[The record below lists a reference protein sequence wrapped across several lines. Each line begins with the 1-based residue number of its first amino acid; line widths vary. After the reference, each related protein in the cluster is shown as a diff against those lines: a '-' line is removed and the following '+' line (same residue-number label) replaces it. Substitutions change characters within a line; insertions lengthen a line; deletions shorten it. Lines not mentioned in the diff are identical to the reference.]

1 MSSEPQFLS
10 FKGLKQYTPEDGWG
24 QVNAILQSHAQH
36 GSASVQPSA
45 PVHAQPHAQQPHA
58 QTYGQAPS
66 PQQPQHFNAVPDN
79 VPTLTEMPDDTSGQ
93 ASPMFDPLIHELFDQ
108 LRVPP
113 SDELTQTW
121 RTIAAEVNLLTERM
135 ALQRELQERLQ
146 KLDHEL
152 DNLRGTILSH
162 LTEVQH
168 AADQQLSSARLR
180 AEVSAL
186 AQTKLSAKLTNHR

>member
-24 QVNAILQSHAQH
+24 QVNAILQSHTQQA
-36 GSASVQPSA
+36 AA
-45 PVHAQPHAQQPHA
+45 PQQPQASANA
-58 QTYGQAPS
+58 QAHNQPFAQAPH
-66 PQQPQHFNAVPDN
+66 QPQHFNAVPEN
-79 VPTLTEMPDDTSGQ
+79 VPTLTETPDQTSGQ
-93 ASPMFDPLIHELFDQ
+93 TSPMFDPLIHELFEQ

-135 ALQRELQERLQ
+135 ALQRELQERLH
-146 KLDHEL
+146 KLDQEL
-152 DNLRGTILSH
+152 LDLRSTILSH
-162 LTEVQH
+162 LADVQH

-186 AQTKLSAKLTNHR
+186 AQTKLAAKLTNKR

>member
-1 MSSEPQFLS
+1 MSTEPQFLS
-10 FKGLKQYTPEDGWG
+10 FKGLKQYTPEEGWG
-24 QVNAILQSHAQH
+24 QVNAILQSHTHPATERT
-36 GSASVQPSA
+36 QP
-45 PVHAQPHAQQPHA
+45 
-58 QTYGQAPS
+58 
-66 PQQPQHFNAVPDN
+66 PQQATPQPQAVPDN
-79 VPTLTEMPDDTSGQ
+79 VPTLTETFEDRQNT
-93 ASPMFDPLIHELFDQ
+93 ANVFDPLINELFEQ

-152 DNLRGTILSH
+152 SSLRSTILSH
-162 LTEVQH
+162 LSDVQQ
-168 AADQQLSSARLR
+168 AADQQLTSARLR

-186 AQTKLSAKLTNHR
+186 AQTKLSAKLKAKP

>member
-24 QVNAILQSHAQH
+24 QVNAILQSHTQQTN
-36 GSASVQPSA
+36 VQ
-45 PVHAQPHAQQPHA
+45 AQPA
-58 QTYGQAPS
+58 
-66 PQQPQHFNAVPDN
+66 PQHHHDLSQHQAAIPDN
-79 VPTLTEMPDDTSGQ
+79 VPTLTETPETPAKGT
-93 ASPMFDPLIHELFDQ
+93 PLFDPLINELFEQ

-113 SDELTQTW
+113 SDDLTQTW

-146 KLDHEL
+146 KLDQEL
-152 DNLRGTILSH
+152 VNLRSTILSH
-162 LTEVQH
+162 LSDVQQ
-168 AADQQLSSARLR
+168 AADQQLTSARLR

-186 AQTKLSAKLTNHR
+186 AQTKLSAKLTNKS

>member
-24 QVNAILQSHAQH
+24 QVNAILQSHAQQT
-36 GSASVQPSA
+36 GAQPQ
-45 PVHAQPHAQQPHA
+45 PVHHHPHQSAA
-58 QTYGQAPS
+58 
-66 PQQPQHFNAVPDN
+66 PQQHYYQPQQQAVPDN
-79 VPTLTEMPDDTSGQ
+79 VPTLTEQPDSHTDTT
-93 ASPMFDPLIHELFDQ
+93 AVFDPLINELFEQ

-113 SDELTQTW
+113 SDDLTQTW

-146 KLDHEL
+146 KLDQEL
-152 DNLRGTILSH
+152 LSLRGTILSH
-162 LTEVQH
+162 LSDVQQ
-168 AADQQLSSARLR
+168 AADQQLTSARLR

-186 AQTKLSAKLTNHR
+186 AQTKLSAKLKT

>member
-24 QVNAILQSHAQH
+24 QVNAILQSHTQQ
-36 GSASVQPSA
+36 SAAPAQPSA
-45 PVHAQPHAQQPHA
+45 PAHAQPHAQSYTQMPA
-58 QTYGQAPS
+58 SQQA
-66 PQQPQHFNAVPDN
+66 QHFNAVPDN
-79 VPTLTEMPDDTSGQ
+79 VPTLTEVPDETSGQ
-93 ASPMFDPLIHELFDQ
+93 ASPMFDPLIHELFEQ

-113 SDELTQTW
+113 SDDLTQTW

-152 DNLRGTILSH
+152 ANLRGTILSH
-162 LTEVQH
+162 LNEVQH

-186 AQTKLSAKLTNHR
+186 AQTKLSAKLTNKR

>member
-24 QVNAILQSHAQH
+24 QVNAILQSHTQQAT
-36 GSASVQPSA
+36 A
-45 PVHAQPHAQQPHA
+45 AQPTPTPPQPQPQPHHHA
-58 QTYGQAPS
+58 
-66 PQQPQHFNAVPDN
+66 AVPEN
-79 VPTLTEMPDDTSGQ
+79 VPTLTETPD
-93 ASPMFDPLIHELFDQ
+93 ASDNKSSPVFDPLINELFEQ
-108 LRVPP
+108 LRVAP

-121 RTIAAEVNLLTERM
+121 RTIAAEVNLLTQRM

-146 KLDHEL
+146 KLDQDL
-152 DNLRGTILSH
+152 VDLRGTILSH
-162 LTEVQH
+162 LADVQQ

-186 AQTKLSAKLTNHR
+186 AQTKLAAKLTNKR

>member
-24 QVNAILQSHAQH
+24 QVNAILQSHAQQ
-36 GSASVQPSA
+36 GPA
-45 PVHAQPHAQQPHA
+45 PVHAHSKAHPHAPQQQPHT
-58 QTYGQAPS
+58 QPYVQAAAHQHS
-66 PQQPQHFNAVPDN
+66 QQPQHSNAVPDN

-93 ASPMFDPLIHELFDQ
+93 TSPMFDPLIHELFEQ

-146 KLDHEL
+146 KLEHEL
-152 DNLRGTILSH
+152 VNL
-162 LTEVQH
+162 
-168 AADQQLSSARLR
+168 LSSARLR

-186 AQTKLSAKLTNHR
+186 AQTKLSAKLTNKR

>member
-24 QVNAILQSHAQH
+24 QVNAILQSHTQQAAATAPMQP
-36 GSASVQPSA
+36 AQPS
-45 PVHAQPHAQQPHA
+45 
-58 QTYGQAPS
+58 
-66 PQQPQHFNAVPDN
+66 QPQHQAVPDN
-79 VPTLTEMPDDTSGQ
+79 VPTLTETPDEAHRHT
-93 ASPMFDPLIHELFDQ
+93 SPMFDPLINELFEQ

-113 SDELTQTW
+113 SDDLTQTW

-146 KLDHEL
+146 KLDVEL
-152 DNLRGTILSH
+152 KNLRGTILSH
-162 LTEVQH
+162 LSDVQQ
-168 AADQQLSSARLR
+168 AADQQLTSARLR

-186 AQTKLSAKLTNHR
+186 AQTKLSAKLKT

>member
-24 QVNAILQSHAQH
+24 QVNAILQSHAQ
-36 GSASVQPSA
+36 
-45 PVHAQPHAQQPHA
+45 
-58 QTYGQAPS
+58 QAVA
-66 PQQPQHFNAVPDN
+66 QPQHLQQPEQPPQAPQHAAPQQHHYQVPHPAVPDN
-79 VPTLTEMPDDTSGQ
+79 VPTLTETPD
-93 ASPMFDPLIHELFDQ
+93 ASPEASAVFDPLINELFEQ

-113 SDELTQTW
+113 SDDLTQTW

-146 KLDHEL
+146 KLDQEL
-152 DNLRGTILSH
+152 VNLRGTILSH
-162 LTEVQH
+162 LSDVQQ
-168 AADQQLSSARLR
+168 AADQQLTSARLR

-186 AQTKLSAKLTNHR
+186 AQTKLSAKLTNKR

>member
-1 MSSEPQFLS
+1 MNSEPQFLS

-36 GSASVQPSA
+36 GSAPAQPSA
-45 PVHAQPHAQQPHA
+45 PVHAQPHAQQPHT
-58 QTYGQAPS
+58 QHYGQAPA
-66 PQQPQHFNAVPDN
+66 QQPQHFNPVPDN
-79 VPTLTEMPDDTSGQ
+79 VPTLTEIPDDASGQ
-93 ASPMFDPLIHELFDQ
+93 ASPMFDPLIHELFEQ

-152 DNLRGTILSH
+152 VNLRGTILSH

-186 AQTKLSAKLTNHR
+186 AQTKLSAKLTNKR

>member
-24 QVNAILQSHAQH
+24 QVNAILQSHAQ
-36 GSASVQPSA
+36 
-45 PVHAQPHAQQPHA
+45 
-58 QTYGQAPS
+58 
-66 PQQPQHFNAVPDN
+66 QPQHPQHTAPVPDN
-79 VPTLTEMPDDTSGQ
+79 VPTLTETPDTSSHT
-93 ASPMFDPLIHELFDQ
+93 SPMFDPLINELFEQ

-121 RTIAAEVNLLTERM
+121 RTIAAEVNLLTQRM

-146 KLDHEL
+146 KLDQDLL
-152 DNLRGTILSH
+152 DLRGTILSH
-162 LTEVQH
+162 LADVQH

-186 AQTKLSAKLTNHR
+186 AQTKLAAKLTNQR

>member
-24 QVNAILQSHAQH
+24 QVNAILQSHTQQTA
-36 GSASVQPSA
+36 APVQPSA
-45 PVHAQPHAQQPHA
+45 PQYAQPQH
-58 QTYGQAPS
+58 
-66 PQQPQHFNAVPDN
+66 QQPQHFNAVPEN
-79 VPTLTEMPDDTSGQ
+79 VPTLTETPDDTSGQ
-93 ASPMFDPLIHELFDQ
+93 ASPMFDPLIHELFEQ

-113 SDELTQTW
+113 SDDLTQTW

-135 ALQRELQERLQ
+135 ALQRELQERLE

-152 DNLRGTILSH
+152 VNLRGTILSH

-186 AQTKLSAKLTNHR
+186 AQTKLSAKLTNRQ

>member
-10 FKGLKQYTPEDGWG
+10 FKGLRQYTPEDGWG
-24 QVNAILQSHAQH
+24 QVNAILQSHAQ
-36 GSASVQPSA
+36 QPTQPQVHQQAA
-45 PVHAQPHAQQPHA
+45 PQPYYQ
-58 QTYGQAPS
+58 
-66 PQQPQHFNAVPDN
+66 PQQQAVPDN
-79 VPTLTEMPDDTSGQ
+79 VPTLTETPDASGTSSHT
-93 ASPMFDPLIHELFDQ
+93 SPMFDPLINELFEQ

-121 RTIAAEVNLLTERM
+121 RTIAAEVNLLTQRM

-146 KLDHEL
+146 KLDQDLL
-152 DNLRGTILSH
+152 DLRGTILSH
-162 LTEVQH
+162 LADVQH

-186 AQTKLSAKLTNHR
+186 AQTKLAAKLTNKR